1 MRTYGQYCP
10 IARASEI
17 LELERAGV
25 VQTTPSPTGR
35 RSHYQLTEAAQDLT
49 DVMQALGTW
58 GERWMELA
66 PQHLDPGV
74 VLHAWVSWYLARE
87 HLPERRVVTR
97 FQFPG
102 LPSKGAELW
111 IIFDGE
117 RSEVCRRDPG
127 FEVEL
132 YVQAEPA
139 ALAEW
144 HLGRIEWADA
154 LRTERIRVLGSRSL
168 ARALPTWN
176 RRSPAARVRRA
187 AG

>member
-1 MRTYGQYCP
+1 
-10 IARASEI
+10 
-17 LELERAGV
+17 RAGV
-25 VQTTPSPTGR
+25 VQLTPNPTGR
-35 RSHYQLTEAAQDLT
+35 RSHYQLTEAGKDLA
-49 DVMQALGTW
+49 DVMKALGSW

-66 PQHLDPGV
+66 PEHLDPGV
-74 VLHAWVSWYLARE
+74 VLHSWVSYYLARE
-87 HLPERRVVTR
+87 HLPERRVVAR

-102 LPSKGAELW
+102 LPRKGAELW

-117 RSEVCRRDPG
+117 RSEVCRKDPG

-132 YVQAEPA
+132 YVSAEPG

-154 LRTERIRVLGSRSL
+154 LRAERIRVLGPNSL

-176 RRSPAARVRRA
+176 RRSPAARVTRTA
-187 AG
+187 